1 MSGVIF
7 VIPSGSKEHFS
18 CCSVTQSC
26 PTRCDPMDCST
37 PGFPVLHQPPEL
49 AQTHVH
55 WVGDAIQPSHPLSSP
70 SPAFNLSQHQG
81 LFQWVSSLHQVGK
94 GLELQLPHQSV
105 FLLTVGYYLVKS
117 AGEVWGNADF
127 LHYLWKRLTID
138 LYTLWSPSDHIFLLF
153 TGSSC
158 KDKANTVQW
167 TTRSTSWCEQS
178 LLQTEIVLV
187 RLSKAYRCLGMK
199 NWLGYTLSFPLIVF
213 PRYWAWFPVLD
224 SRTFSFVHSIL
235 NHLRLLIPNSQSQV
249 YLAIYFIFKIYLFLA
264 ALGLCCCMQAFS
276 SCSSGGC
283 SLFRCMGFS
292 MQWLFLLQHE
302 AFVVVMHRLSCSA
315 ACGIFLD
322 QGLNPC
328 LLHFQRDSYPLDQ
341 QGSPRYVF

>member
-1 MSGVIF
+1 MRWVIF

-18 CCSVTQSC
+18 CCLVAQLC
-26 PTRCDPMDCST
+26 LTRCDPMDCST

-94 GLELQLPHQSV
+94 VLELQLPHQSI

-167 TTRSTSWCEQS
+167 TTRPTSWCEQS

-187 RLSKAYRCLGMK
+187 RLSKAYRCSGMK

-213 PRYWAWFPVLD
+213 PRYWVWFPVLD

-235 NHLRLLIPNSQSQV
+235 NHLRLLIPNSQSPV
-249 YLAIYFIFKIYLFLA
+249 YLAVYFIFKIYLFLA
-264 ALGLCCCMQAFS
+264 ALGLCCCMQAFF

-283 SLFRCMGFS
+283 SLLRCTGFS
-292 MQWLFLLQHE
+292 MWWLFLLQHE
-302 AFVVVMHRLSCSA
+302 TSVVVMHRLSCSV

-322 QGLNPC
+322 QGSNPC
-328 LLHFQRDSYPLDQ
+328 PLHFQRDSYPLD
-341 QGSPRYVF
+341 